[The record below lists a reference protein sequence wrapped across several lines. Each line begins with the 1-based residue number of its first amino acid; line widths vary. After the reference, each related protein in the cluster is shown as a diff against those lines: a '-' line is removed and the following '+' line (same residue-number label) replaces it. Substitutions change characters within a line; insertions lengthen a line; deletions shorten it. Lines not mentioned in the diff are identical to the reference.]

1 MNHDLQN
8 HTDAA
13 DPLASPY
20 PEPAQFDANMI
31 AAAQPVEP
39 LATVPNRRSQT
50 LRQFLKGRLGLLAVL
65 LIGGLLSAAIAGMLL
80 GFRGAA
86 EPAAVETQAAPPVLN
101 QTAEEIIK
109 TSAPTH
115 QPAKTSENPSRKA
128 VLQLSQA
135 PARVDAGSPQATDA
149 RADEKS
155 VARKVGELVYK
166 WEKEDRKDRRKAE
179 RHRPK
184 DNNDD
189 H

>member
-1 MNHDLQN
+1 MNDDLKN
-8 HTDAA
+8 STDAA

-39 LATVPNRRSQT
+39 LATVPNRRSPT

-86 EPAAVETQAAPPVLN
+86 EPTAAETSAAPPVVN
-101 QTAEEIIK
+101 QPAEQTTK
-109 TSAPTH
+109 TWAPAP

-128 VLQLSQA
+128 GRQLSPA
-135 PARVDAGSPQATDA
+135 PARIDVDSSRAKDA
-149 RADEKS
+149 RADEKP

-166 WEKEDRKDRRKAE
+166 WEKEERKERRKAE
-179 RHRPK
+179 RRRHR
-184 DNNDD
+184 DDDD